1 MPAWCSAGKSREP
14 RRLVHAR
21 RCNAAH
27 SSYSPTPHLGPWS
40 RGVYRSVVFC
50 VHARACVRVR
60 VRVAGALARGEENST
75 KQCAAALREQNT
87 GVSPRKSPR
96 GHRRGACRSSQTC
109 QSSHRLSAGA
119 VRLDPIPRPRS
130 LNEAIRRRGGSPRLG
145 YPWPSCRKSSA
156 TNDGSH
162 ATLFSCSS
170 PLSRTT
176 SKRLFE
182 IVSRT
187 AEAAEKK
194 NTLYCKEDPFFDRRR
209 RGGTAIVIRA
219 HQLL

>member
-1 MPAWCSAGKSREP
+1 MLLGTKPLTISPPVPSEANTMPARCSAGESREP
-14 RRLVHAR
+14 QRLVHAR

-119 VRLDPIPRPRS
+119 VRLDPSLTAPFPERS
-130 LNEAIRRRGGSPRLG
+130 DPTARG
-145 YPWPSCRKSSA
+145 
-156 TNDGSH
+156 
-162 ATLFSCSS
+162 FSTSG
-170 PLSRTT
+170 LS
-176 SKRLFE
+176 L
-182 IVSRT
+182 
-187 AEAAEKK
+187 ALLQKK
-194 NTLYCKEDPFFDRRR
+194 
-209 RGGTAIVIRA
+209 
-219 HQLL
+219 

>member
-1 MPAWCSAGKSREP
+1 MPARCSAGESREP
-14 RRLVHAR
+14 QRLVHAR

-87 GVSPRKSPR
+87 GVSPRESPR

-119 VRLDPIPRPRS
+119 VRLDPSPRPRS

-156 TNDGSH
+156 TARPCQRWFARD
-162 ATLFSCSS
+162 ALQLFFASLPHHLQEAVRNRLPHCRSC
-170 PLSRTT
+170 
-176 SKRLFE
+176 
-182 IVSRT
+182 
-187 AEAAEKK
+187 
-194 NTLYCKEDPFFDRRR
+194 
-209 RGGTAIVIRA
+209 
-219 HQLL
+219 